1 MRGLAAYPLGLIP
14 DIMVSSTT
22 KGHDMAR
29 QLYIVDDKGQVID
42 LRDKVFLV
50 DSTVSFQDAEIYGIR
65 LDNFNMQNCFMGDD
79 AE

>member
-1 MRGLAAYPLGLIP
+1 
-14 DIMVSSTT
+14 
-22 KGHDMAR
+22 MAR